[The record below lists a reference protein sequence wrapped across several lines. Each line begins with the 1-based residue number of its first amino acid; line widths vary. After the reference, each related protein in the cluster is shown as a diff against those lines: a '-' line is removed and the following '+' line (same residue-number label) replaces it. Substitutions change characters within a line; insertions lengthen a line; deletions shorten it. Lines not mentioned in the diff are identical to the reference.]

1 MEKIKCTIER
11 ITYQNPENLILTVCA
26 IIVPLKMAYF
36 AHKTRRA
43 KNNNL
48 HTSLIFSYLRLENR
62 LILILVE

>member
-26 IIVPLKMAYF
+26 IIVPLKMAFF
-36 AHKTRRA
+36 AQKTRCA

-48 HTSLIFSYLRLENR
+48 HTSLIFSCLRLRKPINTHPR
-62 LILILVE
+62 

>member
-36 AHKTRRA
+36 AQKTRCA

-48 HTSLIFSYLRLENR
+48 HTSLIFNYLQ
-62 LILILVE
+62 